1 VKLAGGDMLV
11 VDAQYQTKCLVTLYK
26 CAELS
31 RNDQEDSSEKVL
43 YGILFLS
50 LNKHTQKLTVNK
62 ALANLTT
69 NEKRFQSISEL

>member
-1 VKLAGGDMLV
+1 MLV

-43 YGILFLS
+43 YGILFFFRLINILKSS
-50 LNKHTQKLTVNK
+50 LLTKL
-62 ALANLTT
+62 
-69 NEKRFQSISEL
+69 